1 MSCHLPVVEFA
12 YDTWYQGGFPKT
24 LAQQQVTV
32 VAYIYVYICLFRFAG
47 AVLFGM
53 VFVLLV
59 FVGGGGT
66 AYLRYILPVV
76 VQTHKIMHV
85 EIIVFFSK

>member
-1 MSCHLPVVEFA
+1 MLRI
-12 YDTWYQGGFPKT
+12 
-24 LAQQQVTV
+24 
-32 VAYIYVYICLFRFAG
+32 YIYICLFRFAG

-85 EIIVFFSK
+85 EIIVFFLNSFTVYTIFVNAR